1 MIYAKKLKKKCMVRG
16 CGNIESFALTKSL
29 SDIGNVFICASC
41 LAEGLSQVDEARK
54 NFDETRADKPEKA
67 SAPPPLFYHPTVIKP
82 IIEAD
87 TASEEVA
94 ESVDDVVD
102 DMVDDVVDEVENA
115 VDGEDTVND
124 IAEDSV
130 EPSEPSEPSE
140 EQPQFIC
147 AVCGKAF
154 GTLKGLNMHAK
165 VHSGE

>member
-1 MIYAKKLKKKCMVRG
+1 MIYAKKLKKKCMIRG
-16 CGNIESFALTKSL
+16 CGNTESFALSKSL

-54 NFDETRADKPEKA
+54 DFDEAMVEKVKKS

-87 TASEEVA
+87 AASEEVT
-94 ESVDDVVD
+94 ESVDGAVD
-102 DMVDDVVDEVENA
+102 DMVDGAVDEVENA
-115 VDGEDTVND
+115 VDGEDTVVD
-124 IAEDSV
+124 AVAEDSA
-130 EPSEPSEPSE
+130 ESSEPSE